1 MAVPLAVPSD
11 RFARTTLRLLPILL
25 GSYRP
30 LDFAVRL
37 WDGTIWG
44 PGEGQPARFTLVLR
58 RPGAL
63 RRMFL
68 SPTEVSLGD
77 AYAHGDFDVEG
88 DFESAF
94 SLGDHIVRMRMGSTD
109 WVRCAPKL
117 IGLPSDDRPPSREH
131 AVRLRGTRHSL
142 ARDREAV
149 RSHYEL
155 SNDFFSLWLDHR
167 MVYSTAYFSAPEEDL
182 DAAQERKLEYIC
194 RKLRLLPGERLLD
207 IGCGWGGL
215 VLHAAKTR
223 DVKAVG
229 ITLSR
234 PQAELAGQRIRE
246 ERLTDRCRV
255 EVLDYREIED
265 PSGYDKIASI
275 GMFEHVG
282 ESRMEEYFGRAWR
295 LLRPGGVFLNHGIAS
310 GAGEATYRG
319 PSFID
324 RYIFPDGDLIPIGTT
339 LRVAE
344 RCGFEVRDVESLR
357 EHYVLTLR
365 HWVRRL
371 EAHSGRARQI
381 VDEVTFRKWRLYLWG
396 SAYWFRV
403 GRNNVYQALLVK
415 PDGGRS
421 GMPLTRTDWYS

>member
-1 MAVPLAVPSD
+1 MAVLLAVPAD
-11 RFARTTLRLLPILL
+11 RFARTTLSLLPILL
-25 GSYRP
+25 GGYRP
-30 LDFAVRL
+30 RDFAVRL

-44 PGEGQPARFTLVLR
+44 PEEGQPARFTLVLR

-68 SPTEVSLGD
+68 RPTEVSLGD
-77 AYAHGDFDVEG
+77 AYIHGDFDVEG

-94 SLGDHIVRMRMGSTD
+94 ALGDHVAGMRMGSAD
-109 WVRCAPKL
+109 WIRSASKL
-117 IGLPSDDRPPSREH
+117 ITLPSDDCPPCEKH
-131 AVRLRGTRHSL
+131 AVRLRGPRHSL

-155 SNDFFSLWLDHR
+155 PNDFFSLWLDRR
-167 MVYSTAYFSAPEEDL
+167 MVYSTAYFSDPGEDL

-194 RKLRLLPGERLLD
+194 RKLRLRPGERLLD

-234 PQAELAGQRIRE
+234 SQAELAGQRIRE
-246 ERLTDRCRV
+246 QRLTDRCRV
-255 EVLDYREIED
+255 EVLDYREVED

-282 ESRMEEYFGRAWR
+282 ESRLEEYFGRAWR
-295 LLRPGGVFLNHGIAS
+295 LLRPGGVFLNHGIAFGTAVPS
-310 GAGEATYRG
+310 HHG

-324 RYIFPDGDLIPIGTT
+324 QYVFPDGDLVPISTT

-344 RCGFEVRDVESLR
+344 WCGFEARDVESLR

-371 EAHSGRARQI
+371 EANFERARLT
-381 VDEVTFRKWRLYLWG
+381 VDEVTFRIWRLYLWG

-415 PDGGRS
+415 PDGGTS
-421 GMPLTRTDWYS
+421 GMPLTRTDWYF

>member
-1 MAVPLAVPSD
+1 MAVPLAVPAD
-11 RFARTTLRLLPILL
+11 RFARTSLRLLPILL
-25 GSYRP
+25 RGYRP
-30 LDFAVRL
+30 RDFAVHL

-68 SPTEVSLGD
+68 PPTEVSLGD
-77 AYAHGDFDVEG
+77 AYIQGDFDVEG
-88 DFESAF
+88 DFEHAF
-94 SLGDHIVRMRMGSTD
+94 ALGDHITGMRMGSAD
-109 WVRCAPKL
+109 WIRGAPKL
-117 IGLPSDDRPPSREH
+117 LALPSDDRPSSRRH
-131 AVRLRGTRHSL
+131 AARWKGPRHSF

-149 RSHYEL
+149 RSHYDL
-155 SNDFFSLWLDHR
+155 SNDFFSLWLDRR
-167 MVYSTAYFSAPEEDL
+167 MVYSAAYFSDPGDDL

-194 RKLRLLPGERLLD
+194 RKLRLRPGERLLD

-215 VLHAAKTR
+215 VLYAAKTR

-246 ERLTDRCRV
+246 EGLENRCRV
-255 EVLDYREIED
+255 EVLDYREVED

-295 LLRPGGVFLNHGIAS
+295 LLRPGGVFLNHGIAF
-310 GAGEATYRG
+310 GAAGSTHRG

-324 RYIFPDGDLIPIGTT
+324 RYVFPDGDLVPIATT
-339 LRVAE
+339 LRLAE

-371 EAHSGRARQI
+371 EASYGRARQT
-381 VDEVTFRKWRLYLWG
+381 VDEVTFRTWRLYLWG
-396 SAYWFRV
+396 SAHWFRV
-403 GRNNVYQALLVK
+403 GRNNVYQTLLVK
-415 PDGGRS
+415 PDEGRS